1 MWVEVGM
8 GDMANT
14 ADNAPRRTIRSVEIA
29 FNIIDVLQEKGG
41 AGVTELANE
50 LDHSKSTIH
59 SHLRTLEEREILVRE
74 GDGYRMSLRILDMA
88 THVREQVGNYDVIKN
103 EVDTLAEETG
113 EIAQFGLEEHGK
125 VSYLYKT
132 TGERGVETA
141 SRVGTQQ
148 PMYSTS
154 LGKTILAYLPEE
166 RTDEIVKAQKYEALT
181 PTTITSPEELYEDLE
196 TIRKQGYGIDD
207 EENFEGLRCVAAPVK
222 NEETVLGAVSITG
235 PSSRFTL
242 DSIHDEYADQV
253 QRAAN
258 VIELNTKFA

>member
-1 MWVEVGM
+1 
-8 GDMANT
+8 MADAARNG
-14 ADNAPRRTIRSVEIA
+14 PRRRIRSVEIA

-50 LDHSKSTIH
+50 LDHSKSTVH
-59 SHLRTLEEREILVRE
+59 SHLQTLEDREIIVRE
-74 GDGYRMSLRILDMA
+74 GDGYRLSLRILDMA
-88 THVREQVGNYDVIKN
+88 THVRDQVGNYDVIKS

-113 EIAQFGLEEHGK
+113 EIAQFGIEEHGK
-125 VSYLYKT
+125 VSYLYKA

-141 SRVGTQQ
+141 SQVGTQQ

-166 RTDEIVKAQKYEALT
+166 RTEGIVQAQSYEELT
-181 PTTITSPEELYEDLE
+181 PTTVTSAEELYEELAE
-196 TIRKQGYGIDD
+196 IRERGYGIDD

-235 PSSRFTL
+235 PSSRFTV
-242 DSIHDEYADQV
+242 DRIHDELSDQV